1 MKKIIF
7 SVLILFA
14 ISCISFSSISVAQ
27 GEMNLPAEINSR
39 IFSTQ
44 GAQPLDNLERTRY
57 TNQAIMQMDS
67 SQRPLINKDTDN
79 KDNIPVQNSKKK
91 GLFEGFRVIW

>member
-57 TNQAIMQMDS
+57 TNLS
-67 SQRPLINKDTDN
+67 LIH
-79 KDNIPVQNSKKK
+79 I
-91 GLFEGFRVIW
+91 